1 MTLKKQINNW
11 FIHFKKYFFRY
22 KQGYYEISYIANS
35 PEATVESYRKMPF
48 FKHNKKH
55 QTFKMTNVFLK
66 VIFRYFKIEE
76 GLWLSISDISLFK
89 NVKINLLYDEFIN
102 DRYHT
107 LSLNFVNNNSI
118 KISNL
123 VNNSWV
129 LSNMSWILIKPRENA
144 YHINFKDSNAKY
156 IVFYFT
162 EEWLKNQLRQGGL
175 FYKKGIEEF
184 ILSSEKFAL
193 FSDDNSQLFSWHEEL
208 NNFFEEEIDTKNSKQ
223 HKKFLDQ
230 SKMILSYFGKQ
241 FKANYNFSKI
251 EVLKPN
257 ENQKI
262 LEIEN
267 YLMKNLTNHFI
278 GIEELA
284 KQFYISPTKLKAD
297 FKSTFG
303 VSIYQYYLAKQMIL
317 AHQLISEKNILVK
330 DVAAMLCYDNVS
342 KFIIAYKNHF
352 GFSPSENL

>member
-1 MTLKKQINNW
+1 MLKKQINNW

-22 KQGYYEISYIANS
+22 KQGYYEVSFIANS
-35 PEATVESYRKMPF
+35 PQATIESYKKMPF

-55 QTFKMTNVFLK
+55 QTFNLSNLFMK
-66 VIFRYFKIEE
+66 VLYRYFKIEE
-76 GLWLSISDISLFK
+76 GLWLSVSEVSIFK
-89 NVKINLLYDEFIN
+89 NIKINLLYDEFID
-102 DRYHT
+102 DRYYT

-162 EEWLKNQLRQGGL
+162 EEWIQNQLKKGGL
-175 FYKKGIEEF
+175 FHKKEVEDF
-184 ILSSEKFAL
+184 LLSTEKFVL
-193 FSDDNSQLFSWHEEL
+193 FSDNNSELFKWHDTL
-208 NNFFEEEIDTKNSKQ
+208 NTFFDEEINSENIIQ
-223 HKKFLDQ
+223 HKKFSNF
-230 SKMILSYFGKQ
+230 SKIVLSYFGKQ
-241 FKANYNFSKI
+241 FHVNHNFNKKES
-251 EVLKPN
+251 LKPN

-262 LEIEN
+262 LEVEN

-278 GIEELA
+278 GINELA
-284 KQFYISPTKLKAD
+284 KQFYISPTKLKTD
-297 FKSTFG
+297 FKNMFG
-303 VSIYQYYLAKQMIL
+303 VSIYQYYLTKQMIL
-317 AHQLISEKNILVK
+317 AHQLISEKNILIK
-330 DVAAMLCYDNVS
+330 DVAAMLCYDSVS
-342 KFIIAYKNHF
+342 KFIVAYKKHF

>member
-1 MTLKKQINNW
+1 MLKKQVNNW

-22 KQGYYEISYIANS
+22 KQGYYEVSYIANS
-35 PEATVESYRKMPF
+35 PQATIESYKKMPF

-55 QTFKMTNVFLK
+55 QTFNLSNMFMK
-66 VIFRYFKIEE
+66 VLFKYFKIEE
-76 GLWLSISDISLFK
+76 GLWVSVSEVSIFK
-89 NVKINLLYDEFIN
+89 NIKINLLYDEFID
-102 DRYHT
+102 DRYYT

-162 EEWLKNQLRQGGL
+162 EEWLQDQLKQGGL
-175 FYKKGIEEF
+175 FHKKGIEDF
-184 ILSSEKFAL
+184 MTSSEKFAL
-193 FSDDNSQLFSWHEEL
+193 FSDDNTELFNWHASL
-208 NNFFEEEIDTKNSKQ
+208 NNFFDDEIDSESKIQ
-223 HKKFLDQ
+223 HKAFSDFSNK
-230 SKMILSYFGKQ
+230 IISYFGKN
-241 FKANYNFSKI
+241 FKTNHNLIKKESF
-251 EVLKPN
+251 KPN

-262 LEIEN
+262 FEVEN
-267 YLMKNLTNHFI
+267 YLMKNLTSHFI

-284 KQFYISPTKLKAD
+284 KQYYISPTKLKTD
-297 FKSTFG
+297 FKNVFG

-317 AHQLISEKNILVK
+317 AHQLISEKNMLVK
-330 DVAAMLCYDNVS
+330 DVAAMLCYENVS
-342 KFIIAYKNHF
+342 KFIIAYKKHF
-352 GFSPSENL
+352 GFSPSENF

>member
-1 MTLKKQINNW
+1 MLKKQINNW

-22 KQGYYEISYIANS
+22 KQGYYEVSYIANS
-35 PEATVESYRKMPF
+35 PQATVESYKKMPF

-55 QTFKMTNVFLK
+55 QTFNLNNMFMK
-66 VIFRYFKIEE
+66 VLFRYFKIDE
-76 GLWLSISDISLFK
+76 GLWVSVSEVSIFK
-89 NVKINLLYDEFIN
+89 NIKINLLYDEFID
-102 DRYHT
+102 DRYYT

-162 EEWLKNQLRQGGL
+162 EEWLRDQLKQGGL
-175 FYKKGIEEF
+175 FHKKGIEDF
-184 ILSSEKFAL
+184 MASSEKFAL
-193 FSDDNSQLFSWHEEL
+193 FSDDNIELFKWHESL
-208 NNFFEEEIDTKNSKQ
+208 NNFFDEEIDSESKFQ
-223 HKKFLDQ
+223 HKTFSDFSNK
-230 SKMILSYFGKQ
+230 IISYFGN
-241 FKANYNFSKI
+241 FFMANHSLIKKERF
-251 EVLKPN
+251 KPN

-284 KQFYISPTKLKAD
+284 KQFYISPTKLKTD
-297 FKSTFG
+297 FKNMFG

-317 AHQLISEKNILVK
+317 AHQLITEKNTLVK
-330 DVAAMLCYDNVS
+330 DVAAMLCYENVS
-342 KFIIAYKNHF
+342 KFIIAYKKHF
-352 GFSPSENL
+352 GFSPSQNF

>member
-1 MTLKKQINNW
+1 MLKKQINNW

-22 KQGYYEISYIANS
+22 KQGYYEVSYIANS
-35 PEATVESYRKMPF
+35 PQATIESYKKMPF

-55 QTFKMTNVFLK
+55 QTFNLTNLFMK
-66 VIFRYFKIEE
+66 VLFRYFQIEE
-76 GLWLSISDISLFK
+76 GLWLSVSEVSIFK
-89 NVKINLLYDEFIN
+89 NIKINLLYDEFID
-102 DRYHT
+102 DRYYT

-144 YHINFKDSNAKY
+144 FHINFKDSNAKY

-162 EEWLKNQLRQGGL
+162 EEWLQNQLKQGGL
-175 FYKKGIEEF
+175 FHKKNIDDF
-184 ILSSEKFAL
+184 ITSPEKFAL
-193 FSDDNSQLFSWHEEL
+193 FSDDNSELFNWHESL
-208 NNFFEEEIDTKNSKQ
+208 NNFFDEEIDQESTVQ
-223 HKKFLDQ
+223 RKKFYDF
-230 SKMILSYFGKQ
+230 STKILSYFGKQ
-241 FKANYNFSKI
+241 FKVNHQLNKKES
-251 EVLKPN
+251 LRPN

-267 YLMKNLTNHFI
+267 YIMKNLTNHFI
-278 GIEELA
+278 GINELA
-284 KQFYISPTKLKAD
+284 KQFYISPTKLKTD
-297 FKSTFG
+297 FKNTFG

-317 AHQLISEKNILVK
+317 AHQLISEKNILIK

-342 KFIIAYKNHF
+342 KFIVAYKKHF
-352 GFSPSENL
+352 GFSPSENF

>member
-1 MTLKKQINNW
+1 MLKKQINNW
-11 FIHFKKYFFRY
+11 FIHFKKYFFKY

-35 PEATVESYRKMPF
+35 PQATIESYKKMPF

-55 QTFKMTNVFLK
+55 QTFNLNNMFMKVFFK
-66 VIFRYFKIEE
+66 YFKIEE
-76 GLWLSISDISLFK
+76 GLWVSVSEVSIFK
-89 NVKINLLYDEFIN
+89 NIKFNLLYDEFID
-102 DRYHT
+102 DRYYT

-162 EEWLKNQLRQGGL
+162 EEWLQDQLKQGGL
-175 FYKKGIEEF
+175 FHKKGMEDFME
-184 ILSSEKFAL
+184 SSEKFAL
-193 FSDDNSQLFSWHEEL
+193 FSDDNPELFNWHESL
-208 NNFFEEEIDTKNSKQ
+208 NNFFDDEIDSESKLQ
-223 HKKFLDQ
+223 HKAFSDFSNK
-230 SKMILSYFGKQ
+230 ILSYFGKQ
-241 FKANYNFSKI
+241 FKTRYNIIKKDI
-251 EVLKPN
+251 LKPN

-267 YLMKNLTNHFI
+267 YLMKNLTNHFV

-284 KQFYISPTKLKAD
+284 KQFYISPTKLKTD
-297 FKSTFG
+297 FKNMFG

-317 AHQLISEKNILVK
+317 AHQLISEKDILVK
-330 DVAAMLCYDNVS
+330 DVAAMLCYENVS
-342 KFIIAYKNHF
+342 KFIIAYKKHF
-352 GFSPSENL
+352 GVSPSENF

>member
-1 MTLKKQINNW
+1 MLKKQINNW

-22 KQGYYEISYIANS
+22 KQGYYEVSYIANS
-35 PEATVESYRKMPF
+35 PQATIESYKKMPF
-48 FKHNKKH
+48 FKHNKKY
-55 QTFKMTNVFLK
+55 QTFNLNNMFMNVLFK
-66 VIFRYFKIEE
+66 YFKIEE
-76 GLWLSISDISLFK
+76 GLWVSVSEVSIFK
-89 NVKINLLYDEFIN
+89 NIKINLLYDEFID
-102 DRYHT
+102 DRYYT

-162 EEWLKNQLRQGGL
+162 EEWLQNQLKQGGV
-175 FYKKGIEEF
+175 FHKKGIEDF
-184 ILSSEKFAL
+184 IESSEKFAL
-193 FSDDNSQLFSWHEEL
+193 FSDDNPELFKWHESL
-208 NNFFEEEIDTKNSKQ
+208 NKFFDDEIDSESKLQ
-223 HKKFLDQ
+223 NKAFSDFSNK
-230 SKMILSYFGKQ
+230 IISYFGKK
-241 FKANYNFSKI
+241 FKANHNLIKKESF
-251 EVLKPN
+251 KPN

-284 KQFYISPTKLKAD
+284 KRFYVSPTKLKTD
-297 FKSTFG
+297 FKNMFG

-317 AHQLISEKNILVK
+317 AHQLITEKNILVK
-330 DVAAMLCYDNVS
+330 DVAAVLCYENVS
-342 KFIIAYKNHF
+342 KFIIAYKKHF
-352 GFSPSENL
+352 GFSPSENF

>member
-1 MTLKKQINNW
+1 MLKKQINNW

-22 KQGYYEISYIANS
+22 KQGYYEVSYIANS
-35 PEATVESYRKMPF
+35 PQATIESYKKMPF

-55 QTFKMTNVFLK
+55 QTFNLTNLFMK
-66 VIFRYFKIEE
+66 VLFRYFQIEE
-76 GLWLSISDISLFK
+76 GLWLSVSEVSIFK
-89 NVKINLLYDEFIN
+89 NIKINLLYDEFID
-102 DRYHT
+102 DRYYT

-144 YHINFKDSNAKY
+144 FHINFKDSNAKY

-162 EEWLKNQLRQGGL
+162 EEWLQNQLKQGGL
-175 FYKKGIEEF
+175 FHKKNIDDF
-184 ILSSEKFAL
+184 ITSPEKFAL
-193 FSDDNSQLFSWHEEL
+193 FSDDNSELFNWHESL
-208 NNFFEEEIDTKNSKQ
+208 NNFFDEEIDQESIVQ
-223 HKKFLDQ
+223 RKKFYDF
-230 SKMILSYFGKQ
+230 STKILSYFGKQ
-241 FKANYNFSKI
+241 FKVNHQLNKKES
-251 EVLKPN
+251 LRPN

-278 GIEELA
+278 GINELA
-284 KQFYISPTKLKAD
+284 KQFYISPTKLKTD
-297 FKSTFG
+297 FKNTFG

-317 AHQLISEKNILVK
+317 AHQLISEKNILIK

-342 KFIIAYKNHF
+342 KFIVAYKKHF
-352 GFSPSENL
+352 GFSPSENF

>member
-1 MTLKKQINNW
+1 MLKKQINNW
-11 FIHFKKYFFRY
+11 FIHFKKYFFKY

-35 PEATVESYRKMPF
+35 PQATIESYKKMPF
-48 FKHNKKH
+48 FKYNKKH
-55 QTFKMTNVFLK
+55 QTFNLNNMFMK
-66 VIFRYFKIEE
+66 VLFKYFKIEE
-76 GLWLSISDISLFK
+76 GLWVSVSEVSIFK
-89 NVKINLLYDEFIN
+89 NIKINLLYDEFID
-102 DRYHT
+102 DRYYT

-162 EEWLKNQLRQGGL
+162 EEWLRDQLKQGGV
-175 FYKKGIEEF
+175 FYKKGIEDF
-184 ILSSEKFAL
+184 IESSEKFVL
-193 FSDDNSQLFSWHEEL
+193 FSDDNTELFNWHESL
-208 NNFFEEEIDTKNSKQ
+208 NNFFDNEIDSESIVH
-223 HKKFLDQ
+223 HKTFSDFSNK
-230 SKMILSYFGKQ
+230 ILSYFGKQ
-241 FKANYNFSKI
+241 FKTRYNIIKKDI
-251 EVLKPN
+251 LKPN

-278 GIEELA
+278 GIDELA
-284 KQFYISPTKLKAD
+284 KQYYISPTKLKTD
-297 FKSTFG
+297 FKNMFG

-317 AHQLISEKNILVK
+317 AHQLISEKDILVK
-330 DVAAMLCYDNVS
+330 DVAAMLCYENVS
-342 KFIIAYKNHF
+342 KFIIAYKKHF
-352 GFSPSENL
+352 GVSPSENF

>member
-1 MTLKKQINNW
+1 MLKKQINNW

-35 PEATVESYRKMPF
+35 PQATIESYKKMPF

-55 QTFKMTNVFLK
+55 QTFNLSNMFMK
-66 VIFRYFKIEE
+66 VLYRYFKIEE
-76 GLWLSISDISLFK
+76 GLWLSVSEVSLFK
-89 NVKINLLYDEFIN
+89 NIKINLLYDEFID
-102 DRYHT
+102 DRYYT

-162 EEWLKNQLRQGGL
+162 EEWLQNQLRKGGL
-175 FYKKGIEEF
+175 FYKNEIEDF
-184 ILSSEKFAL
+184 LSSTDKFAL
-193 FSDDNSQLFSWHEEL
+193 FSDSNSDLFDWHNTL
-208 NNFFEEEIDTKNSKQ
+208 SKFFEEEINPENILQ
-223 HKKFLDQ
+223 QKKFSNL
-230 SKMILSYFGKQ
+230 SEMILSYFGKQ
-241 FKANYNFSKI
+241 FKANHHFNKI
-251 EVLKPN
+251 ESLAPN
-257 ENQKI
+257 ENLKI

-267 YLMKNLTNHFI
+267 YLMRNLTNHFI

-284 KQFYISPTKLKAD
+284 KQFYISPTKLKTD
-297 FKSTFG
+297 FKNIFG

-317 AHQLISEKNILVK
+317 AHQLISEKNMLIK

-342 KFIIAYKNHF
+342 KFIVAYKKHF
-352 GFSPSENL
+352 GFSPAENL

>member
-1 MTLKKQINNW
+1 MLKKQINNW
-11 FIHFKKYFFRY
+11 CIHFKIYFFKY
-22 KQGYYEISYIANS
+22 KQGYYEVSYIANS
-35 PEATVESYRKMPF
+35 PQATIESYKKMPF

-55 QTFKMTNVFLK
+55 QTFRLSNLFMK
-66 VIFRYFKIEE
+66 VLFKYFKIEE
-76 GLWLSISDISLFK
+76 GLWLSVSEVSIFK
-89 NVKINLLYDEFIN
+89 NIKINLLYDEFID
-102 DRYHT
+102 DRYYT

-156 IVFYFT
+156 IVFCFT
-162 EEWLKNQLRQGGL
+162 EEWLKDQLKHGG
-175 FYKKGIEEF
+175 FFHKNGIEDF
-184 ILSSEKFAL
+184 IESSEKFAL
-193 FSDDNSQLFSWHEEL
+193 FSDDNSELFKWHESL
-208 NNFFEEEIDTKNSKQ
+208 NNFFDEEINSESMTQ
-223 HKKFLDQ
+223 HKKFSDF
-230 SKMILSYFGKQ
+230 SEMILSYFAKH
-241 FKANYNFSKI
+241 FKTSHDFNKRES
-251 EVLKPN
+251 LKPN

-267 YLMKNLTNHFI
+267 YLMKNLTNDFI

-284 KQFYISPTKLKAD
+284 KQFYISPTKLKTD
-297 FKSTFG
+297 FKNMFG

-317 AHQLISEKNILVK
+317 AHQLISEKNILIK
-330 DVAAMLCYDNVS
+330 DVASMLCYENVS
-342 KFIIAYKNHF
+342 KFIVAYKNHF